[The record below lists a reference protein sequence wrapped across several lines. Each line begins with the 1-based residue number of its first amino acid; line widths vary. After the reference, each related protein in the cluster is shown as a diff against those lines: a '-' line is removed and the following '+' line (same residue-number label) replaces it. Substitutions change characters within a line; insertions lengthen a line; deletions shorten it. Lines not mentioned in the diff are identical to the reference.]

1 MRGRALVAWN
11 LRQIRVNRGLSQ
23 KKLAFDAGI
32 DRSYV
37 GGLERQ
43 EENPTV
49 DLLDRLAKALSS
61 RPEERPAGPILYPA
75 PELPDDTPIENVRF
89 STRIRNAVTAVGWK
103 TVGEIREASDATL
116 LGLPQRRIDRG
127 AAYVLEKRN
136 PVDDQSNWNPDV
148 VEDIEARNGLYG
160 DGQQSRCGRGA
171 DAIA

>member
-37 GGLERQ
+37 GGLERE

-61 RPEERPAGPILYPA
+61 RPEERPRRSRCAADVDRPSDCY
-75 PELPDDTPIENVRF
+75 PDDRWLERSAAGSFDAPVRGLIESTTCPRAGAGMKQMHIAKRRF
-89 STRIRNAVTAVGWK
+89 QPSLLNPKFAKVG
-103 TVGEIREASDATL
+103 DAT
-116 LGLPQRRIDRG
+116 
-127 AAYVLEKRN
+127 
-136 PVDDQSNWNPDV
+136 
-148 VEDIEARNGLYG
+148 
-160 DGQQSRCGRGA
+160 
-171 DAIA
+171 

>member
-11 LRQIRVNRGLSQ
+11 LRQIRVNGGLSQ

-43 EENPTV
+43 EENPNRRSPG
-49 DLLDRLAKALSS
+49 RLAKALSS

-89 STRIRNAVTAVGWK
+89 LRGSGTR
-103 TVGEIREASDATL
+103 
-116 LGLPQRRIDRG
+116 
-127 AAYVLEKRN
+127 
-136 PVDDQSNWNPDV
+136 
-148 VEDIEARNGLYG
+148 
-160 DGQQSRCGRGA
+160 
-171 DAIA
+171 